1 MAEITFQAPKRP
13 NKYKALLGLAF
24 AVLLVVTSVFFIFY
38 PFASSKTADYFK
50 GENPIILDGKQAGNA
65 ITVNGTVY
73 LPLSFWQKNIDE
85 SITYD
90 SQSNSV
96 IGTTK
101 DKVIQFPSKSVSYFV
116 NDETV
121 DLQFSP
127 IKDENGEVYV
137 AVEPLIEFY
146 PYQFTQLSDD
156 TNAVL
161 LEKDGTEKTA
171 ATFSSKQVRD
181 DFARLRTVP
190 TLFSAYTGEIEQK
203 EAVTIEK
210 EEGDYYFVR
219 KNNGVAGYIKKDL
232 VTTGDTITVKAN
244 VEEKTPALKKID
256 GPVNLTWE
264 AVYSK
269 NPDTADIP
277 KMDGVNVVSPTWF
290 KLSGNKGNVSN
301 LGSAE
306 YVKWAHKQDYQVWGL
321 FSNDFDPEKT
331 HDVFKNFETRQKVIR
346 QLLVYS
352 EMYHLDGINID
363 IENVNEEDGEYVT
376 QFVREATP
384 YFHEA
389 GLTVSMDIT
398 FIAGGNYSAFFERDH
413 LSEIVDYLVVM
424 AYDEHWATSP
434 TAGSV
439 ASLPWVEEN
448 LKTLLKQVPNE
459 KLVLGVP
466 LYARLW
472 EEKENGDISSE
483 SLSMEKVQ
491 EWLDKYKVKP
501 TYDEES
507 GQNYGEYYDSK
518 SKSTYRIW
526 LEDELSLSK
535 RAKLVE
541 EYDLAGIASWS
552 RYFADES
559 AWVAMNL
566 EEDSE
571 Q

>member
-13 NKYKALLGLAF
+13 NKYKVLLGLAF

-38 PFASSKTADYFK
+38 PFASSKTAEYFK
-50 GENPIILDGKQAGNA
+50 GENPIILNGKQAGNA

-73 LPLSFWQKNIDE
+73 LPLNFWQENIDE

-96 IGTTK
+96 IATTK
-101 DKVIQFPSKSVSYFV
+101 DKVIQFPSESVSYFV

-121 DLQFSP
+121 DLQFPP

-137 AVEPLIEFY
+137 AVEPLIDFY

-181 DFARLRTVP
+181 DFARPRTEP

-244 VEEKTPALKKID
+244 VEEKKPALKKID

-306 YVKWAHKQDYQVWGL
+306 YVKWAHKQGYQVWGL

-398 FIAGGNYSAFFERDH
+398 FIADGNYSAFFERDH

-507 GQNYGEYYDSK
+507 GQNYGEYYDAK

>member
-1 MAEITFQAPKRP
+1 M
-13 NKYKALLGLAF
+13 
-24 AVLLVVTSVFFIFY
+24 
-38 PFASSKTADYFK
+38 
-50 GENPIILDGKQAGNA
+50 
-65 ITVNGTVY
+65 
-73 LPLSFWQKNIDE
+73 
-85 SITYD
+85 
-90 SQSNSV
+90 
-96 IGTTK
+96 
-101 DKVIQFPSKSVSYFV
+101 
-116 NDETV
+116 
-121 DLQFSP
+121 
-127 IKDENGEVYV
+127 
-137 AVEPLIEFY
+137 AVEPLIDFY

-181 DFARLRTVP
+181 DFARLRTEP

-244 VEEKTPALKKID
+244 VEEKKPALKKID

-306 YVKWAHKQDYQVWGL
+306 YVKWAHKQGYQVWGL

-507 GQNYGEYYDSK
+507 GQNYGEYYDAK